1 MTQVRFKVK
10 KGDLV
15 EVTTGKNKGRR
26 GVVQKVLLS
35 DAKVIVEGINV
46 VTRHMRPTQ
55 TNPNGSMQKT
65 LPIHISN
72 VAVVDPSTNAP
83 SKVAYKMNPDGT
95 KIRIF
100 RKSGQPV

>member
-15 EVTTGKNKGRR
+15 EVVTGKNKGRR
-26 GVVQKVLLS
+26 GVVQKVMLS
-35 DAKVIVEGINV
+35 ESRVIVEGVNQ

-55 TNPNGSMQKT
+55 ANPSGSMVKT

-83 SKVAYKMNPDGT
+83 SKVAYKINPDGT

-100 RKSGQPV
+100 KKSGQPV